1 MSRYII
7 TIIVSILFFS
17 CQAPTQD
24 SNQSV
29 DTAIENRY
37 ASHFSI
43 TENEGYTL
51 ITIKNPWIDAENI
64 QYNYA
69 VAHHSSAKLPPN
81 AVHIKNTPKRVA
93 AISTTHIAFIETIGQ
108 LSSIK
113 AVSDK
118 QYIYSRQFHKADSTA
133 PIAEVGFDINL
144 NVEKLLQ
151 LNVELVFLYGISNE
165 IEPLRKKLMRANITP
180 VMIGEYM
187 EQHPL
192 GKAEWVKVFGAIYQ
206 QQDVA
211 EQYFSQTAQAY
222 EKVKRAAAT
231 TKNRPSVLTGM
242 PWNDVWHTPGGK
254 SFTAQLI
261 ADAGGNYIFRNDTAS
276 VNYQYDT
283 EIVYQR
289 AGKADIWIN
298 AGTIHSLEQLRQKDN
313 RMKLFKAY
321 QNGNVFNNNK
331 RSVRGGGSDYMESGA
346 VNPHKILSDLARIFR
361 GDAQKHKLTYYKPIN

>member
-1 MSRYII
+1 MKRSII
-7 TIIVSILFFS
+7 TVIAAIILFG
-17 CQAPTQD
+17 CQAPTQEK
-24 SNQSV
+24 NQ
-29 DTAIENRY
+29 TADYANNNCY

-43 TENEGYTL
+43 TENEGYSL
-51 ITIKNPWIDAENI
+51 ITIKNPWVDAENI
-64 QYNYA
+64 KYNYA
-69 VAHHSSAKLPPN
+69 VAHTPSAKLPPN
-81 AVHIKNTPKRVA
+81 TVHIKKTPTRVA

-108 LSSIK
+108 LQTIK

-118 QYIYSRQFHKADSTA
+118 QYIYSRQFHKADSIS

-151 LNVELVFLYGISNE
+151 LKVELVFLYGISNE
-165 IEPLRKKLMRANITP
+165 IEPLRKKLVRANIIP

-192 GKAEWVKVFGAIYQ
+192 GKAEWIKVFGAIFQ
-206 QQDVA
+206 QQEIA
-211 EQYFSQTAQAY
+211 KQYFNQTAKAY
-222 EKVKRAAAT
+222 EKVKREAAT
-231 TKNRPSVLTGM
+231 TNRPTVLTGM

-261 ADAGGNYIFRNDTAS
+261 ADAGGNYIFSNDTSS

-298 AGTIHSLEQLRQKDN
+298 AGNVHSLKQIEEHDN
-313 RMKLFKAY
+313 RMKLFKAF
-321 QNGNVFNNNK
+321 QNGNIFNNNK

-346 VNPHKILSDLARIFR
+346 VNPHKILSDLAHIFH
-361 GDAQKHKLTYYKPIN
+361 GNAQKSELTYYKPIN